1 MASCMMAPSHYLKQ
15 CGLIIKLINKVLWH
29 LSQWIIMKDLKIPI
43 RKMRLKFICWDN
55 FIPSPEI
62 IHLYSSDNSF
72 VCVMVVSWQLLS
84 QSLIPLASVYSRGTR
99 YPPIVFCDHNTG
111 GQCPKNLKRQTCCM
125 RSQPHERL
133 WPPLLKLNLE
143 MVGKLVSASVAV
155 AKSSIPVFNSISN
168 SNSRDFNSNSIFN
181 STNFNIRGIRVT
193 KDWYFRQCFNIILN
207 STPMIFHSLCIKC
220 EFTIFDLQLNF
231 LVRFDERKIFE
242 SCFLMQNPW
251 HAT

>member
-43 RKMRLKFICWDN
+43 KWDWNLICLDN

-62 IHLYSSDNSF
+62 IHLFSSDNSF

-99 YPPIVFCDHNTG
+99 YPPHSLLWPHHRG
-111 GQCPKNLKRQTCCM
+111 PMSQELKRQNCCM

-143 MVGKLVSASVAV
+143 MVGKLVSAAVAV
-155 AKSSIPVFNSISN
+155 AKS
-168 SNSRDFNSNSIFN
+168 
-181 STNFNIRGIRVT
+181 
-193 KDWYFRQCFNIILN
+193 
-207 STPMIFHSLCIKC
+207 
-220 EFTIFDLQLNF
+220 
-231 LVRFDERKIFE
+231 
-242 SCFLMQNPW
+242 
-251 HAT
+251 